1 MFFTGCSRSKSQVH
15 TSVEKLHQ
23 ICSNFLS
30 VYQMAIHGIGEAIK
44 RLLVRMVSSLLE
56 LNQLQWTWHN
66 GYCYYFLPSIFCFF
80 LKAPRSTGESCK
92 ILDAH
97 ADRTQHKRGCPS
109 SLGTRHTEVLT
120 PPRTHAHTPW
130 RTPQHPREHCSQCEP
145 SVELRSNAGGRR
157 PSGQPYQRA

>member
-80 LKAPRSTGESCK
+80 FEST
-92 ILDAH
+92 
-97 ADRTQHKRGCPS
+97 Q
-109 SLGTRHTEVLT
+109 
-120 PPRTHAHTPW
+120 
-130 RTPQHPREHCSQCEP
+130 EHWG
-145 SVELRSNAGGRR
+145 VM
-157 PSGQPYQRA
+157 